1 MCMWMDF
8 INKFTKVTG
17 SKPAVLRAIW
27 SYLCSEVGSAE
38 NTAEEEVNE
47 RVASFLL
54 ESDDTDLIY
63 DLRSKNGRP
72 HDTSLDPFWSELQKY
87 LDDVTAVHERRHSD
101 ML

>member
-1 MCMWMDF
+1 M
-8 INKFTKVTG
+8 K
-17 SKPAVLRAIW
+17 
-27 SYLCSEVGSAE
+27 
-38 NTAEEEVNE
+38 

-72 HDTSLDPFWSELQKY
+72 HDTSLDPLWSELQKY

-101 ML
+101 MLYIPSAKDFGKLGKGSHKMLVSHLYHGK

>member
-1 MCMWMDF
+1 MDF

-17 SKPAVLRAIW
+17 SKPAVLQAIW

-54 ESDDTDLIY
+54 ESDLIY
-63 DLRSKNGRP
+63 DLRSRNGRP
-72 HDTSLDPFWSELQKY
+72 HDTSLDLFWSELQKY